1 LAKAGAQDAAGDV
14 VSPTKFSTEW
24 AKMDPRVKNMLF
36 DDDLG
41 TRQTLD
47 DLALIAEDFQRRG
60 LEANTSRT
68 AGTGLSAMQLKQ
80 IGTAGAGGYGVHA
93 QVVPEMLAAAGITY
107 ATVKGLL
114 SETLARWAAGQ
125 TPTFKGSVAPRV
137 PGAVGRAATDE
148 ENQ

>member
-1 LAKAGAQDAAGDV
+1 
-14 VSPTKFSTEW
+14 
-24 AKMDPRVKNMLF
+24 MKNMLF

-47 DLALIAEDFQRRG
+47 DLALVAEDFQRRG

-80 IGTAGAGGYGVHA
+80 IGTAGAGGYG
-93 QVVPEMLAAAGITY
+93 LSAGALPQMAVGAGLTY

-114 SETLARWAAGQ
+114 SETLARWAAGR
-125 TPTFKGSVAPRV
+125 TPTVKGTVAPRV
-137 PGAVGRAATDE
+137 PGAVARGLTDE
-148 ENQ
+148 VEDREQE